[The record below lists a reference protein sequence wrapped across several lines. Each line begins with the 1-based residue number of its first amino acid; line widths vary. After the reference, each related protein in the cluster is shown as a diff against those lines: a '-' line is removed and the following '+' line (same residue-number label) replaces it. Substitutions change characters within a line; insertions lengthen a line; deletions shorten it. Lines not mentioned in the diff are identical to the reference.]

1 MKVVGAFGWMSEDER
16 MAFSQVLE
24 GMLIKIVKPLD
35 INESQVGVK
44 QFSVDTSNDTFYSA
58 ASVAY
63 KYSERDKWK
72 ELYNDIGFDGI
83 KKELNKASKKVKSKK
98 VIINSIEV
106 GASPLD
112 GFNLTISGNVV
123 R

>member
-16 MAFSQVLE
+16 LSFKQVL
-24 GMLIKIVKPLD
+24 GDLLIKVVKPLD
-35 INESQVGVK
+35 INESQVDVK
-44 QFSVDTSNDTFYSA
+44 QFSVDTNDDSFYA
-58 ASVAY
+58 AVSVAY

-72 ELYNDIGFDGI
+72 ELYNDIGFEGI

-98 VIINSIEV
+98 VIIKSIDV
-106 GASPLD
+106 GSSPLE
-112 GFNLTISGNVV
+112 GFTLTISGNVV